1 MQAKTHD
8 LGNLFVQRLSLKK
21 GTSLY
26 HRYVTNEIEPPFR
39 TALAHII
46 RVPGTGFGLALG
58 RWKHT
63 DREEDEALLD
73 PISGRGSA
81 RADYTPT
88 NRDKVAKLVND
99 WAVDD
104 IERIQ

>member
-8 LGNLFVQRLSLKK
+8 LGNLFVQRLNLQK

-58 RWKHT
+58 RWRQT
-63 DREEDEALLD
+63 EREEDEALLD
-73 PISGRGSA
+73 AIAGRWSSLP
-81 RADYTPT
+81 DYTTT

-99 WAVDD
+99 LAIDD
-104 IERIQ
+104 IVS